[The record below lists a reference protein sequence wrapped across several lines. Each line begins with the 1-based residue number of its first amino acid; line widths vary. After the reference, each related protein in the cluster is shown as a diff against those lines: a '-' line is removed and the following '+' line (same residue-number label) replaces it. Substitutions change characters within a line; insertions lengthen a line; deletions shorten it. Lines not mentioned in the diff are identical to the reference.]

1 MQYRSIFV
9 WITCWLLVGLACQV
23 PNSLPKVQKQT
34 ISQVQVFIFLD
45 TDCPI
50 SRQMSLYIRQL
61 AARYDAQIV
70 AIQLVF
76 QHRASRAH
84 IRDFLSAFD
93 LSLPYTVNS
102 HYALSRQMG
111 ASITPEALLYDAQQT
126 LRYRGAINDLYT
138 EIGVKRPEPSHFFL
152 QANIDSLLFDKP
164 LPYKAQKAIG
174 CLIE

>member
-1 MQYRSIFV
+1 MPSRSIFV

-23 PNSLPKVQKQT
+23 PNSLPKVQTPQA
-34 ISQVQVFIFLD
+34 QVFIFLD

-50 SRQMSLYIRQL
+50 SRQMCLYIRQL
-61 AARYDAQIV
+61 AARYDAHIV

-76 QHRASRAH
+76 QHRASRAQ
-84 IRDFLSAFD
+84 IRDFLSTFD
-93 LSLPYTVNS
+93 LPLPYTVNS

-111 ASITPEALLYDAQQT
+111 ASITPEALLYDAQQI

-138 EIGVKRPEPSHFFL
+138 EIGVKRPEPSYFFL
-152 QANIDSLLFDKP
+152 QANIDSLLLDKA